1 MIDARTLVTNEA
13 NVTSTYFVLI
23 GYSYRELGQL
33 VLNMFKAYEL
43 NRNGSGSS
51 EQVQFSQF
59 ALDPATIEFRRRTVS
74 NFHGV
79 EVID

>member
-59 ALDPATIEFRRRTVS
+59 ALDPAAIEFRQ
-74 NFHGV
+74 
-79 EVID
+79 